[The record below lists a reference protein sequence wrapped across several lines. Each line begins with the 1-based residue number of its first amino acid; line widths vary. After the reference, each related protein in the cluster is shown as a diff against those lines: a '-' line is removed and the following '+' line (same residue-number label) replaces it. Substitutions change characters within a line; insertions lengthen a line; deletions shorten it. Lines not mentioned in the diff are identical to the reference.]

1 MKKNKEKTAEIQN
14 AAPEKEEV
22 QVVEEESVG
31 KRILNTVV
39 NVVLVVAIAL
49 AALCTYTS
57 YVASS
62 GNGVPSILGIRMFS
76 IQTES
81 MYPTLMPGD
90 LIFDTAVK
98 DAGELRNGDI
108 ITYWTVINGE
118 RVLNTHRI
126 EQIYD
131 GGGYLIFSTK
141 GDNNTTAD
149 PLTVHESEVVG
160 KYSFRVESL
169 GKVFDYLQTST
180 GFLIVV
186 VVPVFLFFLFHLVQ
200 FFRVLFEYQNVKN
213 RIKYEQERGR
223 TEDMIAEQKQK
234 QMEAQAN
241 ARAKMEAELRERL
254 RAEIMASMGVQ
265 NQPAAQPAAPVA
277 EEVPAAPVAEPV
289 QPVVAAPAEAEVE
302 EASDIS
308 EPVKEVSEDDALLD
322 EIMAEFGSDDEDEFL
337 DEIMAEFG
345 DAEDELPAEEPAEEM
360 TEEAAP
366 VEAVPAAEEPKEEQK
381 PVLDEAA
388 IEALIAKQRAAI
400 EAELREKLRA
410 EMLANM
416 NQTNAATA
424 AETEE

>member
-1 MKKNKEKTAEIQN
+1 MKKNKEKNEEIQK

-39 NVVLVVAIAL
+39 NVVLVIAIAL

-345 DAEDELPAEEPAEEM
+345 DGEDELPAEEPAEEM

>member
-31 KRILNTVV
+31 KRILNTGV

-81 MYPTLMPGD
+81 MYPTLLPGD
-90 LIFDTAVK
+90 LIFDTGIK
-98 DAGELRNGDI
+98 DAGTLRNGDI

-126 EQIYD
+126 HEIYD
-131 GGGYLIFSTK
+131 GGGYLIFGTK
-141 GDNNTTAD
+141 GDNNTIAD

-160 KYSFRVESL
+160 IYATKVAGV

-180 GFLIVV
+180 GFLVVV
-186 VVPVFLFFLFHLVQ
+186 VVPVFVFFLYYLVQ

-223 TEDMIAEQKQK
+223 NEDILA
-234 QMEAQAN
+234 EAQ
-241 ARAKMEAELRERL
+241 RQQQLTK
-254 RAEIMASMGVQ
+254 
-265 NQPAAQPAAPVA
+265 
-277 EEVPAAPVAEPV
+277 
-289 QPVVAAPAEAEVE
+289 
-302 EASDIS
+302 
-308 EPVKEVSEDDALLD
+308 
-322 EIMAEFGSDDEDEFL
+322 
-337 DEIMAEFG
+337 
-345 DAEDELPAEEPAEEM
+345 DAE
-360 TEEAAP
+360 
-366 VEAVPAAEEPKEEQK
+366 
-381 PVLDEAA
+381 
-388 IEALIAKQRAAI
+388 RAAL
-400 EAELREKLRA
+400 EAELREKLKA
-410 EMLANM
+410 ELLASMASAAPPAAPAAPAPVEKPAEEPAAEETPAEENVE
-416 NQTNAATA
+416 QT
-424 AETEE
+424 ETEEPVTEA

>member
-1 MKKNKEKTAEIQN
+1 MKKNKEKNEEIQK

-39 NVVLVVAIAL
+39 NVVLVIAIAL

-160 KYSFRVESL
+160 KYSFRVESM

-345 DAEDELPAEEPAEEM
+345 EAEDELPAEEPAEEM
-360 TEEAAP
+360 AEEAAP

>member
-31 KRILNTVV
+31 KRILNTIV
-39 NVVLVVAIAL
+39 NVVLVIAIAL

-345 DAEDELPAEEPAEEM
+345 DGEDELPAEEPAEEM
-360 TEEAAP
+360 AEEAAP

>member
-1 MKKNKEKTAEIQN
+1 MKKNKEKTEEIQK

-360 TEEAAP
+360 AEEAAP

>member
-1 MKKNKEKTAEIQN
+1 MKKNKEKNAEIQK

-22 QVVEEESVG
+22 QVIEEESVG

-345 DAEDELPAEEPAEEM
+345 DGEDELPAEEPAEEM
-360 TEEAAP
+360 AEEAAP